1 MNQAANAVSVMLNHD
16 QKLLEETYS
25 TLTEETPS
33 SSRRAKLNDAETI
46 ADVIRAYIDREDIP
60 EMVSEITAFISEK
73 VREEDYVSYGLE
85 AEAEPIFIVAK
96 AASIIEDM
104 K

>member
-1 MNQAANAVSVMLNHD
+1 MLDHD

-33 SSRRAKLNDAETI
+33 SSMRAKLNNAETI
-46 ADVIRAYIDREDIP
+46 ADVIRAYYQGTQIDREDIP

-73 VREEDYVSYGLE
+73 VRKEDYVSYGLE
-85 AEAEPIFIVAK
+85 AEADPIFIVAK

>member
-1 MNQAANAVSVMLNHD
+1 M
-16 QKLLEETYS
+16 
-25 TLTEETPS
+25 
-33 SSRRAKLNDAETI
+33 RAKLNNAETI
-46 ADVIRAYIDREDIP
+46 ADVIRAYYQGTQLDMEDIP
-60 EMVSEITAFISEK
+60 ETVSEITAFISEK
-73 VREEDYVSYGLE
+73 VRKEDYVSYGLE